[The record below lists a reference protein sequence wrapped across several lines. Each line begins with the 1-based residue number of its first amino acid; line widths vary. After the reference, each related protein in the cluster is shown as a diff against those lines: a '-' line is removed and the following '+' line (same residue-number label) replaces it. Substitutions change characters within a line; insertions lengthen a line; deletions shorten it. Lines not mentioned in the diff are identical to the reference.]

1 MVVLVTG
8 CELCTLHHLGGSHS
22 LPSKL
27 DHLLEEKGKDSLF
40 LNIIIPGQ
48 TRTQTGRKQ
57 NDSRKGIKTKS
68 VKEHGPLK

>member
-1 MVVLVTG
+1 MTG

-40 LNIIIPGQ
+40 LNIIFLDRLEPKQEGNKM
-48 TRTQTGRKQ
+48 TAGRE
-57 NDSRKGIKTKS
+57 SKS
-68 VKEHGPLK
+68 SQ